1 LTSDPN
7 NSPQNLPSFASA
19 AAPPEATLAN
29 TTEAA
34 GAGIPPIQPADPAWN
49 GWDVLRLAILVL
61 LAMFA
66 SILGAVLVAKRFIYP
81 HTSIGEVMLMP
92 IVSIAGEAFG
102 WLIVL
107 AYMYILVTRERR
119 RPDFLNAIHWN
130 FPRKP
135 AIFLFAGVVFSVVL
149 QALAHFLP
157 IPKNL
162 PIDKFFRTSAEAW
175 VLTIFGVTLA
185 PLMEE
190 LLFRAFL
197 YPVLKRRLGIIAGV
211 ILTAVGFALLHG
223 AQLMFSWGPVLVIFV
238 VGLVL
243 TIVRETRNSVASSL
257 LIHMAYN
264 GTISVLMFIA
274 TDGFRHLERLS
285 SQ

>member
-1 LTSDPN
+1 MQSFPAEPTAPGVTIAHVAE
-7 NSPQNLPSFASA
+7 SP
-19 AAPPEATLAN
+19 AT
-29 TTEAA
+29 
-34 GAGIPPIQPADPAWN
+34 GVSPIQPADPAWT

-61 LAMFA
+61 LAMLS
-66 SILGAVLVAKRFIYP
+66 SILGTVIVAKRFIFP

-92 IVSIAGEAFG
+92 IVSVAGEAFG

-119 RPDFLNAIHWN
+119 RPDFFNAIHWN
-130 FPRKP
+130 FPRRP
-135 AIFLFAGVVFSVVL
+135 AIFLFVGVVLSVVL
-149 QALAHFLP
+149 QAVAHFLP

-223 AQLMFSWGPVLVIFV
+223 AQLMFSWGPVLVIFL

-264 GTISVLMFIA
+264 GTISVLMFVA